1 MDYASA
7 LAYVESRG
15 KFGIH
20 LGLER
25 IQGILAALDHPERK
39 LRTIHITGTNGKG
52 SVATFLSRIL
62 MAAGKKTGTY
72 TSPHFVRYNERM
84 TINGEE
90 ISNADFAQVTEQVK
104 QAVDAWLAGGG
115 EEPTQFEVITAMGFL
130 YFAQQQVDYAVI
142 EVGMGGLWDSTNV
155 IIPEVSVITNVTLEH
170 TDRLG

>member
-52 SVATFLSRIL
+52 S
-62 MAAGKKTGTY
+62 
-72 TSPHFVRYNERM
+72 
-84 TINGEE
+84 E
-90 ISNADFAQVTEQVK
+90 IGRAHV
-104 QAVDAWLAGGG
+104 
-115 EEPTQFEVITAMGFL
+115 
-130 YFAQQQVDYAVI
+130 
-142 EVGMGGLWDSTNV
+142 
-155 IIPEVSVITNVTLEH
+155 
-170 TDRLG
+170 